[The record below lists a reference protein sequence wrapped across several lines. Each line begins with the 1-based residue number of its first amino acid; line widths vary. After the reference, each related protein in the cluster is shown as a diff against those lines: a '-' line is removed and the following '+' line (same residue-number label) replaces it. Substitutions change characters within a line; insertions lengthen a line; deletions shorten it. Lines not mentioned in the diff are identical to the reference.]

1 MLEWLLIPIS
11 FWIDQKTKN
20 IAEAEL
26 DDSVQV
32 ICKGKVR
39 LSKVY
44 NEGAF
49 LGFLGNHKSLLMG
62 INIIAVSLLAI
73 VYIFMAFTKGAHLL
87 KAGAAL
93 MIGGA
98 LGNIYD
104 RIVRKKVVDFFS
116 LWLKP
121 SIYYNIAD
129 FCVFIG
135 GFLIVLGTILK
146 KK

>member
-1 MLEWLLIPIS
+1 MLEWLLIPIT

-26 DDSVQV
+26 DESVQV

-49 LGFLGNHKSLLMG
+49 LGFLGNHKSFLMG

-73 VYIFMAFTKGAHLL
+73 VYVYIAFTKGAHLL
-87 KAGAAL
+87 KAGIAL

-116 LWLKP
+116 LWFKP
-121 SIYYNIAD
+121 SVYYNIAD

-135 GFLIVLGTILK
+135 GFLIVIGTFLK